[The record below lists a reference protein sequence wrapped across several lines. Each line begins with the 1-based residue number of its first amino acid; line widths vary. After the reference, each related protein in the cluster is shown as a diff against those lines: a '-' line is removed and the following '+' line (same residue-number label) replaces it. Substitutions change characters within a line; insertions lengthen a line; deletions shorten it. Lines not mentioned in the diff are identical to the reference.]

1 MTDKEIK
8 RLSRSDLLELLIE
21 QKRVNEELKAKIS
34 DSDNGSE
41 SRVAE
46 VEATYEAKIADIEA
60 AWEAKLAEAEANC
73 EARIAATEADCDAKL
88 AEMECKVEDNS
99 IHIDNVG
106 SIAEA
111 SLQLNGVFEA
121 ADAAATQFLDSVMK
135 NNEEKAQLGDKMV
148 KEAEEKSAELI
159 AQAEQESQDIRNS
172 ADAYSQEVHEKADAY
187 WAEISEKLEKFYDD
201 HRGLRELMK
210 LATED

>member
-1 MTDKEIK
+1 MTEKDIK

-21 QKRVNEELKAKIS
+21 QKRVNEELKAQVS
-34 DSDNGSE
+34 DADNGAE
-41 SRVAE
+41 SKIAE
-46 VEATYEAKIADIEA
+46 VEATYEAKIADIQA
-60 AWEAKLAEAEANC
+60 GWEEKMAEAEADC
-73 EARIAATEADCDAKL
+73 EAKIAEAEADCEAKL
-88 AEMECKVEDNS
+88 AEMECKMQDNC

-111 SLQLNGVFEA
+111 SLKLNSVFEA
-121 ADAAATQFLDSVMK
+121 ADAAAKQYLDSVMK

-159 AQAEQESQDIRNS
+159 AQAEQESKDIRDS

-201 HRGLRELMK
+201 HKGLRELIKM
-210 LATED
+210 ATEE